1 MAKLPIVIAPDQR
14 LKTVCDPV
22 DAVTADVRAL
32 MDDMLETMY
41 LAPGIGL
48 AAPQVGVLQRLLVM
62 DVAEEDE
69 PRNPLCLVNPE
80 VVWESEDLRTHQ
92 EGCLSLPDF
101 YAEVTRPAQVRVR
114 YLDREGQPQELEAD
128 GLLAVCVQHEIDHL
142 DGVLFVDHLSALKR
156 GMILRKLTKAKRAGR
171 FDDEPAD
178 KQSA

>member
-14 LKTVCDPV
+14 LKTVCTPV
-22 DAVTADVRAL
+22 PAVNADIRAL

-48 AAPQVGVLQRLLVM
+48 AAPQVGVLERLLVM
-62 DVAEEDE
+62 DVSEDDE
-69 PRNPLCLVNPE
+69 PRNPLCLVNPQ
-80 VVWESEDLRTHQ
+80 VTWESEELRTHQ

-101 YAEVTRPAQVRVR
+101 YADVTRPAQVRVS
-114 YLDREGQPQELEAD
+114 YLDRDGQPQELEAD

-156 GMILRKLTKAKRAGR
+156 GMILRKLVKAKRSGR
-171 FDDEPAD
+171 FDETAD